1 MKCPRCNKNDAVKIQ
16 FKDDFSICPDCFEK
30 MRREAIAPHIEN
42 RMKHVGVPSRY
53 LGAWL
58 TDFPKLDL
66 DIDKPYFII
75 GPVDTGKTHLLAALV
90 KEQLLKQKR
99 CIWIKAPMFFADV
112 RESPDRGAK
121 LLKQITAIPYLFID
135 DLGAERLTDWVFECW
150 YRIIDYRYSEQ
161 KYTSVTL
168 NKVDNLDERLF
179 RRLRDMTTL
188 LEMNDD

>member
-1 MKCPRCNKNDAVKIQ
+1 MKCPICNKNDAIKVQ
-16 FKDDFSICPDCFEK
+16 FKDDYHICPSCFEK
-30 MRREAIAPHIEN
+30 RRRESIAPHIQN
-42 RMKHVGVPSRY
+42 RMKNVGVPSRY

-90 KEQLLKQKR
+90 KEHLFLSR
-99 CIWIKAPMFFADV
+99 HCAWIKAPMFFADV
-112 RESPDRGAK
+112 RESPDRGSK
-121 LLKQITAIPYLFID
+121 LLKQISNVPYLFID

-150 YRIIDYRYSEQ
+150 YRIIDYRYSEE

-188 LEMNDD
+188 LELNND